1 MSKAANLMKKL
12 TKTAGHAMGHKKAP
26 AKKSK
31 FGMLSVKAGIDNNPA
46 PTKADRIA
54 GAKMKKEAYGGSYGK
69 PMKKK
74 PAKKK
79 VMKKKASFKQKF
91 ITAYMEK
98 NANTMMGKAQGW
110 LPYLAASIVAGSVL
124 QGMQAVI
131 DKIIEKVEEH
141 GHKAK
146 GKDYYKKMLE
156 AHPSLMK
163 EDPEVVAKYWDS
175 LYHFAP
181 QMGQDPLA
189 AGAYIRQSID
199 RGLEDVGGPSP
210 DMVKNLTDIDG
221 SLTRTKAARKPGNK
235 IVDVGQFNPGKDIAS
250 ILMREDVHR
259 NPEDWGIPKGPPKP

>member
-1 MSKAANLMKKL
+1 MSKAANLMEKL

-54 GAKMKKEAYGGSYGK
+54 GAKMKKT
-69 PMKKK
+69 
-74 PAKKK
+74 
-79 VMKKKASFKQKF
+79 ASFKQKF

-146 GKDYYKKMLE
+146 GKDYYQKMLE